1 MQIVDELVTPGCPQC
16 AVKHL
21 SAAVA
26 YIADGEVSAKHV
38 PSIVVGTYMA
48 RALINLVET
57 MEGYRTHF
65 DFAIGLLQRAEELAA
80 SDEGSSARLLM
91 YAARS
96 IRIKLIAAGPKDAA
110 VGAAITSLEASVD
123 HTCMALGHIREAMR
137 ELPERGI
144 DLTLDVKRLSDMIAK
159 IRDDYLLEP
168 DATTAPADGNDKPA
182 TEGETDMA
190 TKKKA
195 ACKGAACK
203 GTTKCACKGGK
214 TAKKGK

>member
-1 MQIVDELVTPGCPQC
+1 MMEIVDELVTPGCPQC

-26 YIADGEVSAKHV
+26 YIADGEAQANHV
-38 PSIVVGTYMA
+38 PSIVIGTYMA

-57 MEGYRTHF
+57 MEGYSTHF

-80 SDEGSSARLLM
+80 SEEGSSARLFM

-96 IRIKLIAAGPKDAA
+96 IRVKLIAAGPKDDAI
-110 VGAAITSLEASVD
+110 GSAITSLEASVD
-123 HTCMALGHIREAMR
+123 RACMALGHIREAMR
-137 ELPERGI
+137 ELPGRGI
-144 DLTLDVKRLSDMIAK
+144 DLTLDVKCLANMIAK
-159 IRDDYLLEP
+159 IRDEYLLEP
-168 DATTAPADGNDKPA
+168 DATVTPVDGNKPA

-195 ACKGAACK
+195 GCK

>member
-21 SAAVA
+21 SAAIA
-26 YIADGEVSAKHV
+26 YIADSETSAKHT
-38 PSIVVGTYMA
+38 PSVMVGVYMA

-65 DFAIGLLQRAEELAA
+65 DFAIGLLQRAEEFAA
-80 SDEGSSARLLM
+80 PDEGPSVRPLMHAVRSARV
-91 YAARS
+91 
-96 IRIKLIAAGPKDAA
+96 KLIAAGPEDAA
-110 VGAAITSLEASVD
+110 VGTAIASLEASVD

-144 DLTLDVKRLSDMIAK
+144 VPTLDVKQLSDMIAK
-159 IRDDYLLEP
+159 IRDEYLLEP
-168 DATTAPADGNDKPA
+168 DTTTAPADGNDKPA
-182 TEGETDMA
+182 TEGETNMA
-190 TKKKA
+190 TTKKA

>member
-1 MQIVDELVTPGCPQC
+1 MMGIVDELVTPGCPQC

-26 YIADGEVSAKHV
+26 YIADGETQAKHV

-57 MEGYRTHF
+57 MEGYSTHF

-80 SDEGSSARLLM
+80 SEEGSSARLFM

-96 IRIKLIAAGPKDAA
+96 IRVKLIAAGPKDDAI
-110 VGAAITSLEASVD
+110 GSAITSLEASVD

-144 DLTLDVKRLSDMIAK
+144 DLTLDVKRLANMIVM
-159 IRDDYLLEP
+159 IRDEYLLEP
-168 DATTAPADGNDKPA
+168 DAATAPADGSKPA
-182 TEGETDMA
+182 TGETDMA

-195 ACKGAACK
+195 GCK

>member
-26 YIADGEVSAKHV
+26 YIADGETQANHA

-80 SDEGSSARLLM
+80 SDEGSSARILM
-91 YAARS
+91 YVARS
-96 IRIKLIAAGPKDAA
+96 IRIKLIAAGPKDDA

-123 HTCMALGHIREAMR
+123 HTCMALGHMREAMR
-137 ELPERGI
+137 ELPERRI

-159 IRDDYLLEP
+159 IRDEYLLEP

>member
-1 MQIVDELVTPGCPQC
+1 MQIVDELMTPGCPQC

-26 YIADGEVSAKHV
+26 YIADGEASAKHV
-38 PSIVVGTYMA
+38 PSIAVGTYMA

-65 DFAIGLLQRAEELAA
+65 DFAIGLLQRAEEFAA
-80 SDEGSSARLLM
+80 SSEASPARLLM
-91 YAARS
+91 YTARS
-96 IRIKLIAAGPKDAA
+96 IRVKLIAAGPGDDA
-110 VGAAITSLEASVD
+110 VGAAVTSLKASVD
-123 HTCMALGHIREAMR
+123 HTCMALGHVKEAMR

-144 DLTLDVKRLSDMIAK
+144 DLTLDVKRLSDMITK

-190 TKKKA
+190 TKKTVG
-195 ACKGAACK
+195 KGAACK

-214 TAKKGK
+214 TKKGK